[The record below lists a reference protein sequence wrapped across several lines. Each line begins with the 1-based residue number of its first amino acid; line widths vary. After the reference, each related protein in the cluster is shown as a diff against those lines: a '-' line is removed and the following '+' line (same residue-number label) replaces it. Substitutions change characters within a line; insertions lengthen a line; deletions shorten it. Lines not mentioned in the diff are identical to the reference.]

1 VTPLSAAGAARVRSG
16 PLVAFQRV
24 VDRLALASAYLA
36 AACLAALTLLTL
48 AEIATA
54 LLSRFIPVFPSGI
67 SIAWEYSAYL
77 MGAAFMFGGAL
88 TLRAGMQIRVE
99 LLLRARNGRFA
110 RPLELFSSLIGA
122 AFMVFLAWNLTAFA
136 IQSYVSGQVSGDS
149 MTPLWIPQAA
159 LALATCVFALQ
170 TVARVLAC
178 LAGLPLDNEAFKVA
192 SPAE

>member
-1 VTPLSAAGAARVRSG
+1 M
-16 PLVAFQRV
+16 VAVFQRV
-24 VDRLALASAYLA
+24 VDRLALASAWLA

-54 LLSRFIPVFPSGI
+54 LLSRFIPALPS
-67 SIAWEYSAYL
+67 SLAIAWEYSAYL

-99 LLLRARNGRFA
+99 LLLRAGGGRFA
-110 RPLELFSSLIGA
+110 RPLELFSSAVGA
-122 AFMVFLAWNLTAFA
+122 AFMVFLAWNLCAFA
-136 IQSYVSGQVSGDS
+136 LQSFLSGQVSGDS
-149 MTPLWIPQAA
+149 RTPLWIPQAA

-178 LAGLPLDNEAFKVA
+178 VAAAPLDNEAFKVA